1 MRCPFCTAAETRVV
15 DSRLAGDG
23 DQVRRRRECAAC
35 KSRFTTYE
43 KVELSL
49 PAIVKADGSRQRF
62 DEDKLRIGLWRALH
76 KRPVTREAVEA
87 ALSRIT
93 RRLSAGGER
102 EVASRQL
109 GEQVMLELRDLDEVA
124 YVRFASVYRSF
135 ADANA
140 FRDEI
145 ERLERVP
152 STKMKERQ
160 MALALPKQSGQSE
173 VSTDEGKA
181 GTKTA
186 TKTGRR
192 ASPRKKPTTTVNKK
206 SVKQE
211 RTINNHE

>member
-62 DEDKLRIGLWRALH
+62 DEDKLRVGLWRALH

-145 ERLERVP
+145 ERLERAP
-152 STKMKERQ
+152 STKMKARQ
-160 MALALPKQSGQSE
+160 MALALPEERGESGS
-173 VSTDEGKA
+173 VGGGKP
-181 GTKTA
+181 GTKPGRCPPARRKNTPA
-186 TKTGRR
+186 TTK
-192 ASPRKKPTTTVNKK
+192 KK
-206 SVKQE
+206 SVKKE
-211 RTINNHE
+211 RTSKQS

>member
-1 MRCPFCTAAETRVV
+1 VRCPFCTAAETRVV

-62 DEDKLRIGLWRALH
+62 DEDKLRVGLWRALH

-124 YVRFASVYRSF
+124 YVRFASVYRRF

-145 ERLERVP
+145 ERLEQVP

-160 MALALPKQSGQSE
+160 MALALSKEGGE
-173 VSTDEGKA
+173 AGAGATDGGRA
-181 GTKTA
+181 GVTS
-186 TKTGRR
+186 GRR
-192 ASPRKKPTTTVNKK
+192 PSAGRKTSTPTKKK

-211 RTINNHE
+211 RTSKQS